1 MTRSPLTYKI
11 KHQDKMKLTTKNR
24 DPKNYIE
31 ANAILHKIGNQK
43 PYFSLTGRVVE
54 KGRESHGGAIHDE
67 ILKAFP
73 ELADIAALHLS
84 DIDGKP
90 MHSFE
95 NGKYWAGFTKWEEA
109 NSRHL
114 SNLWRISQDEAAGLL
129 YDALNAQC
137 QNIEVET
144 GDIILEETLLKEFH
158 DNQIPRWK
166 GEADAAIKK
175 HKLTLVAD

>member
-1 MTRSPLTYKI
+1 
-11 KHQDKMKLTTKNR
+11 MKLTTRNQ
-24 DPKNYIE
+24 DPLNYIE
-31 ANAILHKIGNQK
+31 ATAILHKIGNQK
-43 PYFSLTGRVVE
+43 PYFSLTGRIVI
-54 KGRESHGGAIHDE
+54 KGRESVSGAIHDE

-73 ELADIAALHLS
+73 QLADIAALHLS

-114 SNLWRISQDEAAGLL
+114 SDLWRISQDDAVGLL
-129 YDALNAQC
+129 YDALNAQS

-144 GDIILEETLLKEFH
+144 GEIILEETLLKEFH
-158 DNQIPRWK
+158 DRQLPRWK
-166 GEADAAIKK
+166 QEADAAIKK
-175 HKLTLVAD
+175 HKLTIVAD

>member
-1 MTRSPLTYKI
+1 
-11 KHQDKMKLTTKNR
+11 MKLTTRNR
-24 DPKNYIE
+24 DPLNYIE

-43 PYFSLTGRVVE
+43 PYFSLTGRIVE
-54 KGRESHGGAIHDE
+54 KGRESVSGAIHDE

-73 ELADIAALHLS
+73 QLADIAALHLS

-114 SNLWRISQDEAAGLL
+114 SNLWRISQDDAAGLL
-129 YDALNAQC
+129 YDALMAKLWQD
-137 QNIEVET
+137 
-144 GDIILEETLLKEFH
+144 GDGDTLPETLLKEFH

-166 GEADAAIKK
+166 QEADAAIKK

>member
-1 MTRSPLTYKI
+1 
-11 KHQDKMKLTTKNR
+11 MKLTTRNQ

-43 PYFSLTGRVVE
+43 PYFSLTGRIVE
-54 KGRESHGGAIHDE
+54 GGRESGGGAIHDE

-73 ELADIAALHLS
+73 QLADIAALHLS

-95 NGKYWAGFTKWEEA
+95 NGRYWAGFTKWEEA
-109 NSRHL
+109 NSKHL
-114 SNLWRISQDEAAGLL
+114 SNLWRISQDDAAGLL
-129 YDALNAQC
+129 HDALMAKLWQD
-137 QNIEVET
+137 
-144 GDIILEETLLKEFH
+144 GDGDTLPETLLKEFH

-166 GEADAAIKK
+166 QEADAAIKK

>member
-1 MTRSPLTYKI
+1 
-11 KHQDKMKLTTKNR
+11 MKLTTKNQ

-31 ANAILHKIGNQK
+31 ATAILHKIGNQK
-43 PYFSLTGRVVE
+43 PYFSLTGRIVE
-54 KGRESHGGAIHDE
+54 NGREYVSGAIHKE
-67 ILKAFP
+67 ILAAFP
-73 ELADIAALHLS
+73 QLADIAALHLS

-109 NSRHL
+109 NSKHL
-114 SNLWRISQDEAAGLL
+114 SSLWRISQDDAAGLL
-129 YDALNAQC
+129 YDALNAQS

-158 DNQIPRWK
+158 DNQIERWK
-166 GEADAAIKK
+166 QEADAAIKK
-175 HKLTLVAD
+175 HTLELVAD